1 MVVGLLGEQ
10 RDLAHR
16 AERFDE
22 SREMA
27 NLPSWTHDAMRDA
40 LKRSFSF
47 STFIE
52 AFGFMSKVALLG
64 EKADHHPEWSN
75 VYGLSATPTHYR
87 FHSDL

>member
-40 LKRSFSF
+40 LKRSFSETSYALR
-47 STFIE
+47 STQ
-52 AFGFMSKVALLG
+52 
-64 EKADHHPEWSN
+64 
-75 VYGLSATPTHYR
+75 
-87 FHSDL
+87 